1 MIEAECVM
9 NKTALILQPNYLSD
23 IDSWHGHI
31 PFAFDLIKH
40 IKPKVFVEL
49 GTHKG
54 DSYLAFCQAVKSFQ
68 TNTKCFAV
76 DTWQGEEHAGHY
88 DESIYHDLRNYHDD
102 FYSDFSTLLKITFD
116 EALSEFDDSSVDL
129 LHIDGLHTYGA
140 VAHDFETWLPKM
152 SSTGVVLFHDICVR
166 DRGFGVW
173 KLWDDIKL
181 KFPSFEFYH
190 SHGLGILA
198 VGADIPSWI
207 ESLSQLESEQR
218 LSTQKEYE
226 VLGRSV
232 WSYSLHRKY
241 KKLSTEHTHA
251 QEVVA
256 ERDAQ
261 LSDLTRQL
269 ESLGEE
275 HEHAQS
281 IVAERDAQ
289 LSDLTRHLE
298 SLGEEHEHAQS
309 IVAERDAQLS
319 DLTRHLESLGEEHE
333 HAQSIVAER
342 DAQLA
347 NIYSHMNKSWLG
359 KWFMRRMDKNE
370 TTN

>member
-1 MIEAECVM
+1 MDKRIKFM
-9 NKTALILQPNYLSD
+9 HPRYLSD

-88 DESIYHDLRNYHDD
+88 DESIYHELRNYHDD
-102 FYSDFSTLLKITFD
+102 FYSEFSTLLKMTFD
-116 EALSEFDDSSVDL
+116 EALSKFDDASLDL
-129 LHIDGLHTYGA
+129 LHIDGLHTYEA
-140 VAHDFETWLPKM
+140 VLHDYETWLPKM
-152 SSTGVVLFHDICVR
+152 SSSGVILFHDICVR

-173 KLWDDIKL
+173 KLWDELKL

-198 VGADIPSWI
+198 TGADILSWI

-218 LSTQKEYE
+218 LSTQKKYE

-241 KKLSTEHTHA
+241 ETLGKEYAHA
-251 QEVVA
+251 QSVVAERDEQLSELTTQLESLGEEHDHAQSVVA

-261 LSDLTRQL
+261 L
-269 ESLGEE
+269 
-275 HEHAQS
+275 AK
-281 IVAERDAQ
+281 
-289 LSDLTRHLE
+289 
-298 SLGEEHEHAQS
+298 
-309 IVAERDAQLS
+309 
-319 DLTRHLESLGEEHE
+319 
-333 HAQSIVAER
+333 
-342 DAQLA
+342 
-347 NIYSHMNKSWLG
+347 IYSYMNKSWLG
-359 KWFMRRMDKNE
+359 KWFMRRMVKNE
-370 TTN
+370 TAN